1 MIDGLADA
9 YATPGIDVRWFGK
22 PSAVPRRRLGVVLA
36 TADTAEA
43 ALAKAKAAAATLRLR
58 EA

>member
-1 MIDGLADA
+1 
-9 YATPGIDVRWFGK
+9 
-22 PSAVPRRRLGVVLA
+22 VLA

-43 ALAKAKAAAATLRLR
+43 ALAKAKATAATLRLR